1 MKFTEGNVTSLKIS
15 TSTFVR
21 PSEILGDATCDRFGG
36 RSVLSPIYLL
46 RSLGLVFVLTGV
58 LQVQGK
64 PDEGYVGAEACAKC
78 HAGIQHE
85 WEESRHG
92 RMMQPATGQSVKG
105 DFAQGKVV

>member
-1 MKFTEGNVTSLKIS
+1 M
-15 TSTFVR
+15 
-21 PSEILGDATCDRFGG
+21 
-36 RSVLSPIYLL
+36 
-46 RSLGLVFVLTGV
+46 FVLTGV

-92 RMMQPATGQSVKG
+92 RMMQPATGMTDAAK
-105 DFAQGKVV
+105 KVVAAAK